1 MTKFGVPDG
10 RKYVSVLSL
19 CNEKID
25 GQGALC
31 YIRKENDFISD

>member
-1 MTKFGVPDG
+1 MRRQFVEAMAAV
-10 RKYVSVLSL
+10 REN
-19 CNEKID
+19 NEKID